1 MLPSGE
7 RPLPTPLL
15 IATLV
20 AFEVIHANKDVSPG
34 PIVAGLA
41 VKLPIGGDGGG
52 ALTVRYSVLDTVSDP
67 PEPET
72 VRRTV

>member
-1 MLPSGE
+1 
-7 RPLPTPLL
+7 L
-15 IATLV
+15 ISTLV

-41 VKLPIGGDGGG
+41 VKLPIGGGGV
-52 ALTVRYSVLDTVSDP
+52 ALTVRYPVLDAVSDP
-67 PEPET
+67 PEPVT